1 MPIRLSGMSSGLDTE
16 ALVSALVSGYRLQ
29 KDNLVKAQTKL
40 SWKQE
45 KWSTMNT
52 KIYSFYTGSLST
64 ARFSKNYSLK
74 KATISNSN
82 YAAVKASTSAVTGTQ
97 KLKVNKL
104 ATAGYL
110 TGGVI
115 SATTSDSSGNTST
128 EKVTSSTKLSDITG
142 MGSGTSG
149 SLQITA
155 EGKTTEIQLSADMTV
170 NNLISKLKDA
180 GVNASFDENNQRFFI
195 STKTSG
201 TEHEFSLT
209 ANSSAG
215 MTALS
220 ALGLADTSIDNVDNI
235 VASYKSL
242 VNSYTDEDSYATS
255 YAKSKY
261 DSDVSSFN
269 SNVSTYLN
277 NIKSATADKV
287 AATAKKTYVDKF
299 VKTASEKGMT
309 AARDELTEAQ
319 NDLNTKV
326 KNNTAADEDKANL
339 AAINSIIGTLGN
351 DTLTLGDAKTFQ
363 TSVDNEVNN
372 ATSTIESNTKLITDM
387 YKEAG
392 FGSASDSKY
401 TIDAT
406 NGKLVVTDSEMA
418 KYVGEDGVIDTE
430 NYTYSMAEAATQ
442 SDASSAINSYKTSA
456 KTQYEYAQ
464 SMVGA
469 SEVVDAYNIVTASDA
484 DKTSD
489 TYKAAL
495 TTLGV
500 KDATQDANII
510 SQRYKAALSTLGVQ
524 ETTGT
529 SAKRVYAED
538 SEIELNGAVFTN
550 NTNTYSING
559 LTITATALTGDNEIT
574 ISTENDVDGIY
585 DSIKSFISDYNSLIK
600 EIDTAYNAASAK
612 GYEPLTSDEKSA
624 MTDDQIKEWE
634 NKIKTSLLRRDSTLN
649 SLSSTMK
656 NDMLKSYTING
667 KAYSLS
673 SFGISAAGY
682 FSSGENEKGVLHID
696 GDSDDSVSKSNED
709 KLKAAIASDSDTVVT
724 FFSKLAGDLYSDL
737 GKKMQSTSLSSAFKV
752 YNDKELS
759 KEYSDYTTK
768 ISDKETQISTWE
780 DYYYKK
786 FSSMES
792 ALASLN
798 SQQSSL
804 SGYFG

>member
-16 ALVSALVSGYRLQ
+16 SLVSALVSGYRLQ

-45 KWSTMNT
+45 KWSTMNS

-82 YAAVKASTSAVTGTQ
+82 YTAVEASTSAVTGTQ

-115 SATTSDSSGNTST
+115 SATDSSGSSSTS
-128 EKVTSSTKLSDITG
+128 KVTSSTKLSDITG

-149 SLQITA
+149 SIQITA
-155 EGKTTEIQLSADMTV
+155 EGNTTDIQLSADMTV

-195 STKTSG
+195 SSKTSG

-220 ALGLADTSIDNVDNI
+220 ALGLADTSVDNVDNI
-235 VASYKSL
+235 VTPYKSL
-242 VNSYTDEDSYATS
+242 VNSYTDADNYATS
-255 YAKSKY
+255 YAKTKY

-299 VKTASEKGMT
+299 LKTASEKDM
-309 AARDELTEAQ
+309 ASARAELTEAQ
-319 NDLNTKV
+319 SDLNTKV
-326 KNNTAADEDKANL
+326 ENNTATDEDKANL

-351 DTLTLGDAKTFQ
+351 DTLKLDDAKTFQ

-387 YKEAG
+387 YKKAG
-392 FGSASDSKY
+392 FGSASDSTYK
-401 TIDAT
+401 IDAT
-406 NGKLVVTDSEMA
+406 NGKLVVKDSEMA
-418 KYVGEDGVIDTE
+418 KYVGEDGVIDTSK
-430 NYTYSMAEAATQ
+430 YTYSMAEAATQ

-464 SMVGA
+464 SMVAA
-469 SEVVDAYNIVTASDA
+469 SNVVDAYNIVTASNA

-500 KDATQDANII
+500 TDATSEANII
-510 SQRYKAALSTLGVQ
+510 SQKYKAALSTLGVQ

-538 SEIELNGAVFTN
+538 SEIELNGAIFTN

-673 SFGISAAGY
+673 SFGISTAGY

-709 KLKAAIASDSDTVVT
+709 KLKAAIASDPDTVVT

-737 GKKMQSTSLSSAFKV
+737 GKKMQATSLSSAFKV

-780 DYYYKK
+780 DYYYNK

-804 SGYFG
+804 SGYFS

>member
-16 ALVSALVSGYRLQ
+16 SLVSALVSGYRLQ

-45 KWSTMNT
+45 KWSTMNS

-82 YAAVKASTSAVTGTQ
+82 YAAVEASTSAVTGTQ

-115 SATTSDSSGNTST
+115 SATDSSGSSSTS
-128 EKVTSSTKLSDITG
+128 KVTSSTKLSDITG

-149 SLQITA
+149 SIQITA
-155 EGKTTEIQLSADMTV
+155 EGNTTDIQLSADMTV

-195 STKTSG
+195 SSKTSG

-220 ALGLADTSIDNVDNI
+220 ALGLADTSVDNVDNI
-235 VASYKSL
+235 VTPYKSL
-242 VNSYTDEDSYATS
+242 VNSYTDADNYATS
-255 YAKSKY
+255 YAKTKY

-269 SNVSTYLN
+269 SNVSTYLK
-277 NIKSATADKV
+277 NIQTATADKV

-299 VKTASEKGMT
+299 VKTASEKDM
-309 AARDELTEAQ
+309 ASARAELTEAQ
-319 NDLNTKV
+319 SDLNTKV
-326 KNNTAADEDKANL
+326 ENNTATDEDKANL

-351 DTLTLGDAKTFQ
+351 DTLKLDDAKTFQ

-392 FGSASDSKY
+392 FGSASDSTYK
-401 TIDAT
+401 IDAT
-406 NGKLVVTDSEMA
+406 NGKLVVKDSEMA
-418 KYVGEDGVIDTE
+418 KYVGEDGVIDTSK
-430 NYTYSMAEAATQ
+430 YTYSMAEAATQ

-464 SMVGA
+464 SMVAA
-469 SEVVDAYNIVTASDA
+469 SNVIDAYNIVTASNA

-500 KDATQDANII
+500 TDATSEANII
-510 SQRYKAALSTLGVQ
+510 SQKYKAALSTLGVQ
-524 ETTGT
+524 KTTGT
-529 SAKRVYAED
+529 STKRVYAED
-538 SEIELNGAVFTN
+538 SEIELNGAIFTN

-673 SFGISAAGY
+673 SFGISTAGY

-709 KLKAAIASDSDTVVT
+709 KLKAAIASDPDTVVT
-724 FFSKLAGDLYSDL
+724 FFSKLADDLYSDL
-737 GKKMQSTSLSSAFKV
+737 GKKMQATSLSSAFKV

-780 DYYYKK
+780 DYYYNK

-804 SGYFG
+804 SGYFS

>member
-16 ALVSALVSGYRLQ
+16 SLVSALVSGYRLQ

-45 KWSTMNT
+45 KWSTMNS

-82 YAAVKASTSAVTGTQ
+82 YAAVEASTSAVTGTQ

-115 SATTSDSSGNTST
+115 SATDSSGSSSTS
-128 EKVTSSTKLSDITG
+128 KVTSSTKLSDITG

-149 SLQITA
+149 SIQITA
-155 EGKTTEIQLSADMTV
+155 EGNTTDIQLSADMTV

-195 STKTSG
+195 SSKTSG

-220 ALGLADTSIDNVDNI
+220 ALGLADTSVDNVDNI
-235 VASYKSL
+235 VTPYKSL
-242 VNSYTDEDSYATS
+242 VNSYTDADNYATS
-255 YAKSKY
+255 YAKTKY

-299 VKTASEKGMT
+299 VKTASEKDM
-309 AARDELTEAQ
+309 ASARAELTEAQ
-319 NDLNTKV
+319 SDLNTKV
-326 KNNTAADEDKANL
+326 ENNTATDEDKANL

-351 DTLTLGDAKTFQ
+351 DTLKLDDAKTFQ

-387 YKEAG
+387 YKKAG
-392 FGSASDSKY
+392 FGSASDSTYK
-401 TIDAT
+401 IDAT
-406 NGKLVVTDSEMA
+406 NGKLVVKDSEMA
-418 KYVGEDGVIDTE
+418 KYVGEDGVIDTSK
-430 NYTYSMAEAATQ
+430 YTYSMAEAATQ
-442 SDASSAINSYKTSA
+442 SDASSSINSYKTSA

-464 SMVGA
+464 SMVAA
-469 SEVVDAYNIVTASDA
+469 SNVVDAYNIVTASNA

-500 KDATQDANII
+500 TDATSEANII
-510 SQRYKAALSTLGVQ
+510 SQKYKAALSTLGVQ

-538 SEIELNGAVFTN
+538 SEIELNGAIFTN

-673 SFGISAAGY
+673 SFGISTAGY

-709 KLKAAIASDSDTVVT
+709 KLKAAIASDPDTVVT

-737 GKKMQSTSLSSAFKV
+737 GKKMQATSLSSAFKV

-780 DYYYKK
+780 DYYYNK

-804 SGYFG
+804 SGYFS

>member
-16 ALVSALVSGYRLQ
+16 SLVSALVSGYRLQ

-45 KWSTMNT
+45 KWSTMNS

-64 ARFSKNYSLK
+64 ARFSKNYNLK

-82 YAAVKASTSAVTGTQ
+82 YATVEASTSAVTGTQ

-115 SATTSDSSGNTST
+115 SAKDSSGNTT
-128 EKVTSSTKLSDITG
+128 KVTGSTKLSDITG
-142 MGSGTSG
+142 MESGKSG
-149 SLQITA
+149 SLQITV
-155 EGKTTEIQLSADMTV
+155 EGKATDIQLSEDMTV
-170 NNLISKLKDA
+170 NNLISKFKEA

-195 STKTSG
+195 SSKTSG
-201 TEHEFSLT
+201 TEHEFELT
-209 ANSSAG
+209 ASSSAG

-235 VASYKSL
+235 VAPYKSL
-242 VNSYTDEDSYATS
+242 INSYTDEKTYATS

-261 DSDVSSFN
+261 DSDVSSYN
-269 SNVSTYLN
+269 SNVSTYLK
-277 NIKSATADKV
+277 NIQTATSEQKIANLKQKCVNTFMTTVDGKSENMATARENLKSEQDELSNKVKDGSATD
-287 AATAKKTYVDKF
+287 D
-299 VKTASEKGMT
+299 EKD
-309 AARDELTEAQ
+309 RLS
-319 NDLNTKV
+319 
-326 KNNTAADEDKANL
+326 
-339 AAINSIIGTLGN
+339 AINSVMSTLGD
-351 DTLTLGDAKTFQ
+351 DTLTLDDAKAFQ
-363 TSVDNEVNN
+363 TSVQKEIDT
-372 ATSTIESNTKLITDM
+372 AQLKIDSNTESITNM

-392 FGSASDSKY
+392 FGDVSESTY

-406 NGKLVVTDSEMA
+406 NGKLVVKDSEMA
-418 KYVGEDGVIDTE
+418 KYVSDDGKIDTE

-442 SDASSAINSYKTSA
+442 SDASSAINSYKSSA

-464 SMVGA
+464 SMV
-469 SEVVDAYNIVTASDA
+469 DAYNTVTATNV
-484 DKTSD
+484 DKTSVA
-489 TYKAAL
+489 YKTAL
-495 TTLGV
+495 ETLGV
-500 KDATQDANII
+500 KDV
-510 SQRYKAALSTLGVQ
+510 S
-524 ETTGT
+524 GT

-538 SEIELNGAVFTN
+538 SEIELNGAKFTN

-634 NKIKTSLLRRDSTLN
+634 NKVKTSLLRRDSTL
-649 SLSSTMK
+649 SSISSMMK
-656 NDMLKSYTING
+656 NDMLKSYEIDG
-667 KAYSLS
+667 KSYTLS
-673 SFGISAAGY
+673 SFGISTGGY
-682 FSSGENEKGVLHID
+682 FTSGENEKGVLHID

-709 KLKAAIASDSDTVVT
+709 KLKAALASDPDTVVS
-724 FFSKLAGDLYSDL
+724 FFSQLASDLYSDL
-737 GKKMQSTSLSSAFKV
+737 GKKMQSTSMSSSFKV
-752 YNDKELS
+752 YNDKEMS

-768 ISDKETQISTWE
+768 ISDKETEISTWE

-804 SGYFG
+804 SGYFS